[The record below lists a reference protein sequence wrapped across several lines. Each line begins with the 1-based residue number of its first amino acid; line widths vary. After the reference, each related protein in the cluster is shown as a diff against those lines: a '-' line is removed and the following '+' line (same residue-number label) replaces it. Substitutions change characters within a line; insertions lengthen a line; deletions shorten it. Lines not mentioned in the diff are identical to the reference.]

1 MPLSL
6 LKVAF
11 AIKKMF
17 MKKIF
22 SILGICITLIVVLGC
37 KPNNAE
43 TKQLECTRKIPIEV
57 SLPTDLATELNS
69 FIVSDFKDAKGMIKV
84 FDMETGKLK
93 YQLAPKGEAKDE
105 VLEASNFELLKDNE
119 ETWLYV
125 YDLGKG
131 KLLKYDFGNLA
142 NNGNPTQ
149 IDKLKSNDRYYCI
162 NNIGKGY
169 AALGVFE
176 NHKFD
181 LLNDSLKKY
190 STYGSYLPNKEKVSN
205 KMIDA
210 MANFGRS
217 VVSSDKKY

>member
-11 AIKKMF
+11 AIKKMS

-84 FDMETGKLK
+84 FDIETGKLK
-93 YQLAPKGEAKDE
+93 YQLAPKGEARDE
-105 VLEASNFELLKDNE
+105 VLEVSNFE
-119 ETWLYV
+119 
-125 YDLGKG
+125 
-131 KLLKYDFGNLA
+131 
-142 NNGNPTQ
+142 
-149 IDKLKSNDRYYCI
+149 
-162 NNIGKGY
+162 
-169 AALGVFE
+169 
-176 NHKFD
+176 
-181 LLNDSLKKY
+181 
-190 STYGSYLPNKEKVSN
+190 
-205 KMIDA
+205 
-210 MANFGRS
+210 
-217 VVSSDKKY
+217 